1 MILPPRAQ
9 GLARLAEPRDVDVL
23 VLGGGINGAGLLRE
37 LALNGLEVLLVDKGD
52 FASGATS
59 ASSRMIHGGLRYL
72 ENGEFRLVRESLQ
85 ERDRLLRLAPHAVRP
100 LPTTIPIFSH
110 WSGFSNALKRFLGL
124 STPPSARGAALIKIG
139 LTLYDVLTIR
149 RRLLPTHAF
158 SRRKEALTLRPGLHP
173 GIVCT
178 ATYHDAQVSLPER
191 LCLEV
196 IADACAASPLAFALN
211 YCRLARADG
220 SAVVIVD
227 ELTGIGHR
235 VTPKVVV
242 NATGAWIDLANASLG
257 RPSRWIGGTKGSHLV
272 IDHPELLRACRSEQ
286 LFYENADGRVCIFF
300 PVNGRVLIGST
311 DIRIDNPDDAI
322 CDEREIDYM
331 LESVRAV
338 FPGIRVGR
346 EHILS
351 RFCGVRPLPAS
362 DDGFTGRIS
371 RDHSCRFTPARAE
384 QPWPVYSLI
393 GGKWTTFR
401 AFAELA
407 GDRILRHLG
416 RPRIASSRDR
426 PISGEPPSAHDGEAA
441 LRAMLRHEAVV
452 HLDDL
457 LIRRTPLG
465 LYTRWSETR
474 LAAFADLAAS
484 ELDWNHDRRDAEIDR
499 TRDILARVHG
509 VAIAP

>member
-1 MILPPRAQ
+1 MTLPPRAH
-9 GLARLAEPRDVDVL
+9 GLARLAEPRGIDVL
-23 VLGGGINGAGLLRE
+23 IVGGGINGAGLLRE
-37 LALNGLEVLLVDKGD
+37 LAINGLEVVLVDKGD

-72 ENGEFRLVRESLQ
+72 ENGEFRLVRESLR

-100 LPTTIPIFSH
+100 LPTTIPIFSR

-124 STPPSARGAALIKIG
+124 STPPSARGAALIKVG
-139 LTLYDVLTIR
+139 LTLYDVLTFR
-149 RRLLPTHAF
+149 RRLLPTHTF
-158 SRRKEALTLRPGLHP
+158 HSRREALALRPDLHRD
-173 GIVCT
+173 IVCT

-196 IADACAASPLAFALN
+196 IADGCASSPRAFALN
-211 YCRLARADG
+211 YCRLDRTDG
-220 SAVVIVD
+220 TAVVLID
-227 ELTGIGHR
+227 ELTGVERR
-235 VTPKVVV
+235 VTPTVIV
-242 NATGAWIDLANASLG
+242 NATGAWIDLANARLG

-272 IDHPELLRACRSEQ
+272 VDHPELLRACHGEQ

-322 CDEREIDYM
+322 CEEREIDYM
-331 LESVRAV
+331 LQSVRAV
-338 FPGIRVGR
+338 FPEIRIGR

-371 RDHSCRFTPARAE
+371 RDHSCRFTPADAQ
-384 QPWPVYSLI
+384 QPWSVYSLI

-401 AFAELA
+401 AFGEQV
-407 GDRILRHLG
+407 GDQILQQLG
-416 RPRIASSRDR
+416 RPRIASSADR
-426 PISGEPPSAHDGEAA
+426 VIAGDAPAENESEAA
-441 LRAMLRHEAVV
+441 LRTRLRNEAVV

-457 LIRRTPLG
+457 LIRRTALG

-474 LAAFADLAAS
+474 LAAVADLAARELGWSS
-484 ELDWNHDRRDAEIDR
+484 ERRDAEITR
-499 TRDILARVHG
+499 TRTILARVHG
-509 VAIAP
+509 VTFTP